1 MENMCLLSLLMY
13 SQSLREEI
21 KRFFCLF
28 KYIVCVKKYARC
40 LVTISFLQAD
50 SDQGRYLHVWVTYFL
65 VLLKDKVKS
74 RVHLE
79 IRLLERIY
87 LFMLPCLSGCP

>member
-1 MENMCLLSLLMY
+1 MSIIFVNVFSES
-13 SQSLREEI
+13 
-21 KRFFCLF
+21 KRGNKKIFCLS
-28 KYIVCVKKYARC
+28 KDIVCVKKYARC

-50 SDQGRYLHVWVTYFL
+50 SDQGKYFHVWVTYFL
-65 VLLKDKVKS
+65 VFLKDKVKS
-74 RVHLE
+74 RDHLE